1 MQASGTQNS
10 GPAIMWIT
18 QTNISTKGRSVS
30 VASVADVAKSRTD
43 SNSRIV
49 LAKAPADCGRFSS
62 RDIIACRNSIEPS
75 SRSAFLPALSMSQ
88 LRRLRARYS
97 NSMATIT
104 PLASAHSVV

>member
-18 QTNISTKGRSVS
+18 QTNMSTKGRSVS

-49 LAKAPADCGRFSS
+49 LAKAPAD
-62 RDIIACRNSIEPS
+62 
-75 SRSAFLPALSMSQ
+75 
-88 LRRLRARYS
+88 
-97 NSMATIT
+97 
-104 PLASAHSVV
+104 